1 MQIDSETD
9 EVRGIRRTALELLF
23 SDHVGD
29 CLAPCYFA
37 CPAHMDIPLML
48 RQIGEH
54 DLREAIAT
62 VKQDIALPAV
72 LGRVCPKPCEKGC
85 RRNAADGPVAVCD
98 LKRFVADMDLE
109 SGRPY
114 LPPCAPST
122 GKRVAIVGAGP
133 TGLSAGYY
141 LLQQGHECVLFEE
154 QSQPGGRLR
163 QEPTATLPLEILD
176 TEIGL
181 VFDLGAELRTNVR
194 VDDLESLVREY
205 DVVLLTCGR
214 VPPEQ
219 VNRWGLSATKRG
231 IEVNRDTFQT
241 PQRGVFAA
249 GNAIRPAGLV
259 VRSVADG
266 KEVAH
271 AIGQYLAGEPITP
284 TMKPF
289 STHIGTLQ
297 QDEARRWTAIVSDA
311 RREVPLEG
319 TDYPADVAATQSQR
333 CLSCGCVGHG
343 SCRLEQYAIEYGVD
357 PTKFAGERRLVEIVQ
372 RPGGVRFE
380 PGKCIKC
387 ELCVQVSA
395 AAGEPLGLTLVARG
409 FDVRLA
415 VPFDRS
421 LDEALTKVAAE
432 CVAVCPT
439 AALSF
444 DRERVH
450 SIESTR

>member
-1 MQIDSETD
+1 
-9 EVRGIRRTALELLF
+9 
-23 SDHVGD
+23 
-29 CLAPCYFA
+29 
-37 CPAHMDIPLML
+37 ML
-48 RQIGEH
+48 QQIGEH
-54 DLREAIAT
+54 DLREAIST

-85 RRNAADGPVAVCD
+85 RRNAADGAVAVCD

-122 GKRVAIVGAGP
+122 GKRVAVVGAGP
-133 TGLSAGYY
+133 TGLSAAYY
-141 LLQQGHECVLFEE
+141 LLQQGHECVVFEQQE
-154 QSQPGGRLR
+154 QPGGRLR
-163 QEPTATLPLEILD
+163 KEPSDQLPPETLDAEVS
-176 TEIGL
+176 L
-181 VFDLGAELRTNVR
+181 VFDLGAQLRVNEAVE
-194 VDDLESLVREY
+194 DLEPLIRDF

-214 VPPEQ
+214 VAREQ
-219 VNRWGLSATKRG
+219 IERWGLPATKRG
-231 IEVNRDTFQT
+231 IDVDRETFQT
-241 PQRGVFAA
+241 SKPGIFAA

-271 AIGQYLAGEPITP
+271 AIGQYLAGETITP
-284 TMKPF
+284 PTKPF

-297 QDEARRWTAIVSDA
+297 EDEARRWTAMVSHV
-311 RREVPLEG
+311 RREVPLAG
-319 TDYPADVAATQSQR
+319 MDYSSDVAASQSQR
-333 CLSCGCVGHG
+333 CLSCGCLGHG
-343 SCRLEQYAIEYGVD
+343 SCRLEQYAIDYGVD
-357 PTKFAGERRLVEIVQ
+357 PTRFAGERRLVEIIQ

-387 ELCVQVSA
+387 ELCVQVAA
-395 AAGEPLGLTLVARG
+395 AAGEPLGLTLVDRG

-439 AALSF
+439 AALCF

-450 SIESTR
+450 TIESAN